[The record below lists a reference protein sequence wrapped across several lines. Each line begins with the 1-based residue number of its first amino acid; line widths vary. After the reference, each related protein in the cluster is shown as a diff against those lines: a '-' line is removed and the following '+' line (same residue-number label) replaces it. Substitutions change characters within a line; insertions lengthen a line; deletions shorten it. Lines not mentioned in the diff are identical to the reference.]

1 GPQPHRARPRLPDD
15 HRLQQ
20 PGHQPPHRRGGHHGH
35 SELPGGPQDRGHP
48 HAARRAGPGR
58 LRGRYQQPGHGERAA
73 PPAAPHRRRT
83 RALPAGLRGHAR
95 DTPGPALQERHPRR
109 PPRRR
114 ARGAQDRQHLHR
126 PSRRRD
132 RLHREAAPLLPGG
145 PDPVR
150 REKGA
155 EHGGGRGLAGYLRE
169 PGAAHALRKETGES
183 ERRAVPYGEGVR
195 QRRRPRW
202 AEFREAYPRIVTAM
216 ALGLVAL
223 IALDAWVLYKRVS
236 FRRETARLR
245 SSMSEVEKKRADT
258 IVAAAEGRVA
268 LQVELVRRR
277 ALGDPSLNLA
287 VAVDEGKMFLQ
298 REGARL
304 REMRVQVG
312 PEATMGDAPDAVRLA
327 APRGQRTVLRAVD
340 ASYRWEAPAW
350 VYAQR

>member
-1 GPQPHRARPRLPDD
+1 M
-15 HRLQQ
+15 
-20 PGHQPPHRRGGHHGH
+20 
-35 SELPGGPQDRGHP
+35 
-48 HAARRAGPGR
+48 
-58 LRGRYQQPGHGERAA
+58 
-73 PPAAPHRRRT
+73 
-83 RALPAGLRGHAR
+83 
-95 DTPGPALQERHPRR
+95 
-109 PPRRR
+109 
-114 ARGAQDRQHLHR
+114 
-126 PSRRRD
+126 
-132 RLHREAAPLLPGG
+132 
-145 PDPVR
+145 
-150 REKGA
+150 
-155 EHGGGRGLAGYLRE
+155 
-169 PGAAHALRKETGES
+169 RKETGES

-304 REMRVQVG
+304 REMRVRVG
-312 PEATMGDAPDAVRLA
+312 PEATIGDPPDAIRLA
-327 APRGQRTVLRAVD
+327 PPRGQRAVLRAVGPT
-340 ASYRWEAPAW
+340 YRWEVPPGSTRSAVCPCPLSARSRARWGRRPSSSMAAPSSTRGRARVPW
-350 VYAQR
+350 PTTPT